1 MNPSNRG
8 YLSLNCRKDK
18 IIASFNFIKELE
30 EINSDIGSSKSFVLH
45 QENFELEEI
54 KA

>member
-8 YLSLNCRKDK
+8 YLFLDCTDSK

-30 EINSDIGSSKSFVLH
+30 NINSEISSSQSFLIYR
-45 QENFELEEI
+45 EGLELKKI